1 MLMPLGLHYYLFNP
15 CETNR
20 QVRLIFLIWGVRPI
34 KKYKKDQ
41 LATIRPAVGCWE
53 FELLLVFI
61 LYEIVE
67 RVAVF
72 YFFHE
77 RHRVV
82 ATGLRRR

>member
-1 MLMPLGLHYYLFNP
+1 MGCLPHK
-15 CETNR
+15 EI
-20 QVRLIFLIWGVRPI
+20 Q
-34 KKYKKDQ
+34 KDQ
-41 LATIRPAVGCWE
+41 LATILPAVGCWE
-53 FELLLVFI
+53 FDLLLVFI

-82 ATGLRRR
+82 ATGLRG